1 MKDFR
6 PGVYDCLEK
15 SLLDVRKELGE
26 LPRAVLMI
34 SGHWEAD
41 RFWLSSASRPSMYYD
56 YLGFPEHTYR
66 IRYDAP
72 GEPELAETVRA
83 ILERGGMPSGLDPTR
98 GYDHGTFSLMHV
110 LYPEAKVPLV
120 QLSMKADFDPAEHI
134 RVGEL
139 IAPLRDQGVLIVG
152 SGFSFHDTRGM
163 LSGAGKVASAT
174 FDRWLDETLVH
185 STSQERRRRLIDW
198 SDAPAA
204 RAAHPREDHLIPLM
218 VAVGVAGDDA
228 GTRVYHES
236 AFMGAITASSYRF
249 GEAPIAVS

>member
-1 MKDFR
+1 
-6 PGVYDCLEK
+6 
-15 SLLDVRKELGE
+15 
-26 LPRAVLMI
+26 
-34 SGHWEAD
+34 
-41 RFWLSSASRPSMYYD
+41 
-56 YLGFPEHTYR
+56 
-66 IRYDAP
+66 
-72 GEPELAETVRA
+72 
-83 ILERGGMPSGLDPTR
+83 
-98 GYDHGTFSLMHV
+98 
-110 LYPEAKVPLV
+110 
-120 QLSMKADFDPAEHI
+120 
-134 RVGEL
+134 
-139 IAPLRDQGVLIVG
+139 
-152 SGFSFHDTRGM
+152 M

-218 VAVGVAGDDA
+218 VAVGAAGDDA